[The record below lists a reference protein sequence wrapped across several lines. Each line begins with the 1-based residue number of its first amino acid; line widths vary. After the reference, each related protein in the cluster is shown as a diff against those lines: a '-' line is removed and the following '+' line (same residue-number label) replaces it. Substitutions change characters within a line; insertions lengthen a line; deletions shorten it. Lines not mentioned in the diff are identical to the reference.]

1 MKAIA
6 SESDAQPRYCGWS
19 QDLYATTS
27 SEIVEALFG
36 ILRVSTCSSPSVCVF
51 FFWEGSHSVSQ
62 PLEADCR
69 AWMIEDDSSLGGCRS
84 TECTCLSDAW
94 QIHKRPLETCPFRGL
109 YHATHVV
116 VFALRQCDCKERN
129 NVGFGTAENA
139 SQAAPNVYTSTCQ
152 VAHSFM

>member
-51 FFWEGSHSVSQ
+51 FFG
-62 PLEADCR
+62 
-69 AWMIEDDSSLGGCRS
+69 
-84 TECTCLSDAW
+84 
-94 QIHKRPLETCPFRGL
+94 RG
-109 YHATHVV
+109 HI
-116 VFALRQCDCKERN
+116 VFHNRWRRT
-129 NVGFGTAENA
+129 V
-139 SQAAPNVYTSTCQ
+139 APG
-152 VAHSFM
+152 